1 MIDPVTLAAL
11 GLGGMF
17 ALILMRVPIG
27 VAMAIAGVAGFTAL
41 SNLNAAL
48 SLLATEPAT
57 LMASTDLAVIP
68 LFLLM
73 GSFASAS
80 GLSADIYRF
89 AFAFLGHR
97 RGGLAL
103 ATVGGCAAFGAACGS
118 SVATAATMGRVA
130 LPEMLRRGYAPGLA
144 TGSIAAGGTLGIL
157 IPPSNIMVIYAYL
170 TEQFVITLFVAAVI
184 PSIIAVVFDMI
195 AIQAYVRLHPESA
208 PAGPRMPWRERF
220 VVMRQSW
227 GIVLLLFTI
236 IGGIYGG
243 VFTVQ
248 EAAAC
253 GAGFTL
259 LFTLL
264 RGRLTLPV
272 LRAVVV
278 ETASSTAMIYVIL
291 VGASIF
297 SYFIAATKMPDA
309 LVGLINGLDVHAL
322 VIVFAL
328 IVMYLV
334 LGAIFDEVAALLI
347 TLPFVFP
354 LILHLGFHPVWWG
367 IVCVMV
373 IEVGL
378 IAPPIGLN
386 VFVIHGMARHIPL
399 ATIYRGIMPILAAD
413 LARIALVVLFPGIV
427 MWLPTVTGMK

>member
-27 VAMAIAGVAGFTAL
+27 VAMAIAGVAGFAAL